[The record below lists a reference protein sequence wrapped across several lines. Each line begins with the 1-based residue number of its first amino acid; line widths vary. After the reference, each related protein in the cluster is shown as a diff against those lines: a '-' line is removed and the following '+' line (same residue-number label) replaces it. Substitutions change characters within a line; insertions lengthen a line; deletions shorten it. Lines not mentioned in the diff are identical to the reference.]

1 MAEVIVA
8 LDLPTPD
15 AAWRV
20 VDALPQLRWV
30 KLGPVLFI
38 QDGPHLIRALRARG
52 LRVFLDLKWH
62 DIPNTV
68 ALAAGAA
75 AALGVDLATV
85 HALGGRAMVRAAVEA
100 AGPMRIAAV
109 SVLTSHDPEEYWM
122 TVGRADGPGDR
133 RTSRRTAAG
142 SDGPAFGA
150 AGRQA
155 SAGAASSGGWPPPFD
170 LDQEIVRL
178 ATLAVEAGARAV
190 VAPPAHVTAIVPVVG
205 PDGWVVT
212 PGIRPAGSPAD
223 DHSRALDPTAAVR
236 AGATHLVVGRP
247 ILRADHPASV
257 YQELVRSA
265 T

>member
-1 MAEVIVA
+1 VAEVILA

-38 QDGPHLIRALRARG
+38 QDGPHLIRALKGRG

-68 ALAAGAA
+68 AVAAGVAA
-75 AALGVDLATV
+75 AHGVDLATV
-85 HALGGRAMVRAAVEA
+85 HALGGSTMVRAAVEA

-109 SVLTSHDPEEYWM
+109 SVLTSHGPEEYWRA
-122 TVGRADGPGDR
+122 VGRADGY
-133 RTSRRTAAG
+133 
-142 SDGPAFGA
+142 
-150 AGRQA
+150 
-155 SAGAASSGGWPPPFD
+155 AGARAGGPVERAGAHE
-170 LDQEIVRL
+170 LTQEVVRL
-178 ATLAVEAGARAV
+178 ATLAVEAGARAI
-190 VAPPAHVTAIVPVVG
+190 VAPPAHVTAIAPIVG

-212 PGIRPAGSPAD
+212 PGIRPAGSPVD
-223 DHSRALDPTAAVR
+223 DHSRALDPATAVR

-247 ILRADHPASV
+247 ILRADHPATV